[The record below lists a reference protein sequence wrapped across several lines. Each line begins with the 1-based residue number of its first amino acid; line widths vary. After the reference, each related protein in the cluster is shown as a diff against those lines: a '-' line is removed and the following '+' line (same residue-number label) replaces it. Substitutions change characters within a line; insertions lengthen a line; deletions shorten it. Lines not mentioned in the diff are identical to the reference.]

1 MSTGWLALLDRALDG
16 EELSEAEARA
26 LAEALA
32 GEDGGRQASE
42 WLCFEAALQSR
53 LPAKNARQLALSR
66 ERLLAK
72 AALRE
77 KGQQV
82 KPAARRRLGWRAVVA
97 AAAVLLLAAVGW
109 LLFRGGYPLPRAEGD
124 FRVVRAGAD
133 IEATSRVRRG
143 DHLVAGSGGARL
155 RLGGYCDLALD
166 GDAEIVVRGEANQE
180 MIELERG
187 RVVARIKPEQGA
199 FQILT
204 PLGSLEVKGTEFITQ
219 VEQHGTTEGAEAMGK
234 LKKAAVVAVMV
245 VSGTVAYHFGDS
257 TGLLKAGMSEA
268 FAGEEGA
275 GALRGFKGIL
285 VGKVLTRLDR
295 AFILKVARIKREWKQ
310 SRAEH
315 PKAAIGH
322 AVKIHVRHRSR
333 LLEHQLHTLRRL
345 RAGDWV
351 EVEVVE
357 GEDGQFTVIELL
369 RKIEAP
375 TEERER
381 HVGERRRREGE
392 GRKDGDRE
400 HGEREGGGRREHEGR
415 KDGDRKHGEREGVVR
430 REREV
435 RKDGDREHVE
445 RREGERRDGEGAERR
460 ERRAREE
467 RRTREGRKDGD
478 RERVNRAAEGTRGFR
493 GILGG
498 TLVEKG
504 EASFLVNVNRV
515 VKVFKGDDADR
526 PERLVG
532 TQAKFTLR
540 WRGRLNE
547 RFARVLRELKAG
559 DRIEVGAFHLEGN
572 VFAAVE
578 VLRKET
584 EF

>member
-42 WLCFEAALQSR
+42 WLCFEAALQSAV
-53 LPAKNARQLALSR
+53 PAKNARQLALSR

-82 KPAARRRLGWRAVVA
+82 KPAARRRLGWRAVAA

-109 LLFRGGYPLPRAEGD
+109 LLFRGGYPRPRAEGD

-143 DHLVAGSGGARL
+143 DRRGAGSGGARL

-166 GDAEIVVRGEANQE
+166 GDAEIVVRGEAKQE

-187 RVVARIKPEQGA
+187 RVVARIRPGQGA

-219 VEQHGTTEGAEAMGK
+219 VEQHGTTEGGEAMGK

-322 AVKIHVRHRSR
+322 AVKIHVRHRTR
-333 LLEHQLHTLRRL
+333 LLEHHLHTLRRL

-392 GRKDGDRE
+392 GQKDGDRE
-400 HGEREGGGRREHEGR
+400 HGEHEGVVRREREVRKDGDRKHGEHEGVVR
-415 KDGDRKHGEREGVVR
+415 RGDRKHGEREGVVR

-435 RKDGDREHVE
+435 RKDGDRKHG
-445 RREGERRDGEGAERR
+445 EGERDREGKKR
-460 ERRAREE
+460 ERFH
-467 RRTREGRKDGD
+467 
-478 RERVNRAAEGTRGFR
+478 RAAEGTRGFR

-504 EASFLVNVNRV
+504 ETSFLVNVNRV
-515 VKVFKGDDADR
+515 VKVFKGNDADR

-532 TQAKFTLR
+532 TQVKLTLR

-547 RFARVLRELKAG
+547 RLARILRELKAG

-578 VLRKET
+578 VLKKEA